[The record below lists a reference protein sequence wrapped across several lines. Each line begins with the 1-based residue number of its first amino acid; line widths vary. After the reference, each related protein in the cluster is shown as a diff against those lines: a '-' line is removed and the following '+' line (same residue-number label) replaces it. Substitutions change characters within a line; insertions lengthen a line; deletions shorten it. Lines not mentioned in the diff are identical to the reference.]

1 MRLRESCGNR
11 ANSSS
16 EFCSAELRSCPPV
29 GRAGARKPKLVPSRF
44 CFFLSSFLRTVTL
57 EGEIVRADQSFNR
70 MSSVMVGN
78 EPSPPEHPSF
88 CRSTSECLQQQ
99 QRSTF
104 SWNKCRKKIF
114 PEKKGVITPDMDI
127 YRLYAPPRNE
137 LPKLQTDH
145 ACESAAG
152 VARLLRPA
160 RRSFET
166 SHMRETASLFS
177 RN

>member
-1 MRLRESCGNR
+1 MVGLPAGIIGTATARGGAMWSEAARTAGRPVR
-11 ANSSS
+11 A
-16 EFCSAELRSCPPV
+16 FRHQ
-29 GRAGARKPKLVPSRF
+29 KPKWPI
-44 CFFLSSFLRTVTL
+44 SSFL
-57 EGEIVRADQSFNR
+57 IVALFLVIGADQSFNR

-166 SHMRETASLFS
+166 SHMCETASLFS